1 MSSGHL
7 GFTKLLVT
15 DLEASAAFY
24 QSVFGIEENYRVQSE
39 INDRKIEEILF
50 KAEPG
55 NATFVLLK
63 FDGAAQP
70 SSDEVILGFITTD
83 IARVFRRA
91 VEAGGAVSQPA
102 KPQPEHGVTVGFVTD
117 NEGHLIEVVQPLD

>member
-1 MSSGHL
+1 L

-15 DLEASAAFY
+15 DLDASAAFY
-24 QSVFGIEENYRVQSE
+24 QSVFGVEENYRVRSE

-55 NATFVLLK
+55 NATFVLFK
-63 FDGAAQP
+63 FDGATRP

-83 IARVFRRA
+83 IDGVFARA
-91 VEAGGAVSQPA
+91 VEAGGAVTQA
-102 KPQPEHGVTVGFVTD
+102 ARPQPEHGVTVGFITD
-117 NEGHLIEVVQPLD
+117 NEGHLIEVVQPLA